1 MPVVATEDGT
11 LVTLH
16 VEGAIDSHSGAA
28 MLVAT
33 GEALEHGARRV
44 LVNLQKAKQANSVGL
59 EALVQ
64 LAQRVNARSARIA
77 LVGPPPHLLDI
88 LKATRLERRFA
99 VFDSTEQAMKNL
111 RLET

>member
-1 MPVVATEDGT
+1 MPVAATADGT

-16 VEGAIDSHSGAA
+16 VEGAIDSHFGTALLAA
-28 MLVAT
+28 TAT
-33 GEALEHGARRV
+33 ALGNGARRV

-59 EALVQ
+59 QAMVQ
-64 LAQRVNARSARIA
+64 VAQQVNGQGARIA

-99 VFDSTEQAMKNL
+99 VFDSTEQALKNL

>member
-1 MPVVATEDGT
+1 
-11 LVTLH
+11 VTLH
-16 VEGAIDSHSGAA
+16 VEGAIDSHFGTSLQAA
-28 MLVAT
+28 T
-33 GEALEHGARRV
+33 ETALGNGARRV

-59 EALVQ
+59 KALVQ
-64 LAQRVNARSARIA
+64 VAQQVNGRGARIA

>member
-1 MPVVATEDGT
+1 MPVTATEDGT

-16 VEGAIDSHSGAA
+16 VEGAIDSHLGLSLQEATEAA
-28 MLVAT
+28 L
-33 GEALEHGARRV
+33 GNGARRF
-44 LVNLQKAKQANSVGL
+44 LVNLQKSKQANSVGL
-59 EALVQ
+59 KALVSV
-64 LAQRVNARSARIA
+64 AQHVNGNGARIA

-99 VFDSTEQAMKNL
+99 VFDSTEQAIKNL

>member
-1 MPVVATEDGT
+1 MSVVATEDGT

-16 VEGAIDSHSGAA
+16 VDGAIDSHFGSSLLAA
-28 MLVAT
+28 T
-33 GEALEHGARRV
+33 EEALEHGVRRV

-59 EALVQ
+59 KALVQ
-64 LAQRVNARSARIA
+64 TAQLANDRSARIA

-99 VFDSTEQAMKNL
+99 VFDSTEQAIRSL

>member
-1 MPVVATEDGT
+1 VPVTATEDGT

-16 VEGAIDSHSGAA
+16 VEGAIDSHLGTSLQEAA
-28 MLVAT
+28 E
-33 GEALEHGARRV
+33 EALGSGARRF
-44 LVNLQKAKQANSVGL
+44 LVNLQKSKQANSVGL
-59 EALVQ
+59 KALVQ
-64 LAQRVNARSARIA
+64 VAQHVNGHGARIA

-99 VFDSTEQAMKNL
+99 VFDSTEQAIKNL

>member
-1 MPVVATEDGT
+1 MPVAATEDGT

-16 VEGAIDSHSGAA
+16 VEGAIDSHLGATLQA
-28 MLVAT
+28 AAAQ
-33 GEALEHGARRV
+33 ALDNGVCRV

-59 EALVQ
+59 KALVQ
-64 LAQRVNARSARIA
+64 VAQQVNGKGARIA

-88 LKATRLERRFA
+88 LKATRLEQRFA
-99 VFDSTEQAMKNL
+99 VFDSTEQAIKNL

>member
-1 MPVVATEDGT
+1 MPLTATEDGT

-16 VEGAIDSHSGAA
+16 VEGAIDSHFGTSLLAA
-28 MLVAT
+28 T
-33 GEALEHGARRV
+33 QTALGNGVRRV
-44 LVNLQKAKQANSVGL
+44 LINLQKAKQANSVGL
-59 EALVQ
+59 ESLVRM
-64 LAQRVNARSARIA
+64 AQQVNGHGARIA

-88 LKATRLERRFA
+88 LRATRLERRFA

>member
-1 MPVVATEDGT
+1 VPVTAAEDGN

-16 VEGAIDSHSGAA
+16 VEGAIDSHFGVGLQAA
-28 MLVAT
+28 AE
-33 GEALEHGARRV
+33 EALGNGARRF
-44 LVNLQKAKQANSVGL
+44 LVNLQKTKQANSVGL
-59 EALVQ
+59 AALVRI
-64 LAQRVNARSARIA
+64 AQHVNAQGARIA

>member
-1 MPVVATEDGT
+1 MPVTATEDGT

-16 VEGAIDSHSGAA
+16 VDGAIDSHFGTSLHAA
-28 MLVAT
+28 T
-33 GEALEHGARRV
+33 EAALGNGVRRV

-59 EALVQ
+59 QALV
-64 LAQRVNARSARIA
+64 RVARQANGQGARIA

-99 VFDSTEQAMKNL
+99 VFDSTEQAMKSL